1 MKWYWKIAIAVG
13 ILVVGM
19 LVYETIS
26 SRINIRN
33 LNSTIESYITDNA
46 ELTRRLTADQD
57 RIIELQRIV
66 SDLESTSD
74 NLRAEL
80 ERIKGIVSDLDDE
93 NKRLI
98 EILGRS
104 DSAAGS
110 IADESKII
118 GESIDNA
125 LDIIRRLQEAYSGE
139 WK

>member
-1 MKWYWKIAIAVG
+1 MKWYWKVSIAVG

-26 SRINIRN
+26 SRLNVRN
-33 LNSTIESYITDNA
+33 LNSTIESYVSANA
-46 ELTRRLTADQD
+46 ELTRRLTADQN
-57 RIIELQRIV
+57 RIVELQGIIGE
-66 SDLESTSD
+66 LESTSD

-80 ERIKGIVSDLDDE
+80 ERIKGIVNDLDFE

-110 IADESKII
+110 IADESRAI

-125 LDIIRRLQEAYSGE
+125 LDIIRRLQESYPGE
-139 WK
+139 